1 MKKIIAVLM
10 VLVFVLGFAGCGGDG
25 GSADSGDSV
34 SINAGEFAAEDLAN
48 YIYSNVEFKD
58 YMEGVD
64 AGVLNDIYGI
74 DAGMVKDEFA
84 YFSTG
89 ATAEEITVVTLN
101 NAEDMAA
108 MKEIYQ
114 NRIDA
119 QKSGF
124 ENYVPEELTK
134 LESPVILEAGNS
146 LVMVV
151 CDDAASAE
159 AAVTDFF
166 K

>member
-10 VLVFVLGFAGCGGDG
+10 VLVFVLGFAGCGGGEDTSSGDVTTIDG
-25 GSADSGDSV
+25 GA
-34 SINAGEFAAEDLAN
+34 FAAEDLAN
-48 YIYSNVEFKD
+48 YVCSNVEFAD

-74 DAGMVKDEFA
+74 DAGMVADEYA

-101 NAEDMAA
+101 DAGDMAA
-108 MKEIYQ
+108 LKEIYQ

-119 QKSGF
+119 QKSSF

-134 LESPVILEAGNS
+134 LETPVILEAGNS

-151 CDDAASAE
+151 CNDAASAE
-159 AAVTDFF
+159 SAVTEFF
-166 K
+166 NK